1 MMSEDDNADDPVL
14 VVPLKKEYGGPT
26 TNMRCCDG
34 CCDTRKATII
44 ISIVFLSLGCI
55 NLAILWGAEELKHET
70 EEEFQ
75 DIDDDAL
82 WDIVNRSYVHE
93 SIFLGI
99 GIVSNIC
106 SIFGGIRFNTK
117 LVGINIAWSKLFVH
131 EIT

>member
-1 MMSEDDNADDPVL
+1 MEQENPEEEHRRPGHVEQGKGRKDQVRHEA
-14 VVPLKKEYGGPT
+14 VPTEYPQIEVG
-26 TNMRCCDG
+26 
-34 CCDTRKATII
+34 
-44 ISIVFLSLGCI
+44 
-55 NLAILWGAEELKHET
+55 H
-70 EEEFQ
+70 EFQ